1 MRCVCVR
8 GCVCV
13 RDGGGG
19 VPDLRPKFVVTQ
31 SIVFREFVIFFGG
44 ESFFAHL
51 FWRSH
56 TFPCLSHT
64 FPCLSHIFSC
74 LSHFLFGGVIHF
86 LV

>member
-13 RDGGGG
+13 RDGGGL
-19 VPDLRPKFVVTQ
+19 PDLRPKFVVTQ

-44 ESFFAHL
+44 ESFFLAESYIFL
-51 FWRSH
+51 SESFCFWR
-56 TFPCLSHT
+56 
-64 FPCLSHIFSC
+64 SHIFSC
-74 LSHFLFGGVIHF
+74 LSHFLFGGVIYF